1 MNRDDL
7 VPLTSAPRA
16 VSKLGG
22 SVMITV
28 PPLFFTMAKLD
39 RSRPMQVELFFDGD
53 NLVAKFEELPEKKVE
68 LDKEDVV

>member
-1 MNRDDL
+1 MNRDEL

-53 NLVAKFEELPEKKVE
+53 NLVAEFGYVPEESMK
-68 LDKEDVV
+68 

>member
-7 VPLTSAPRA
+7 VPLTSKPRA
-16 VSKLGG
+16 VGSLGG

-28 PPLFFTMAKLD
+28 PPLFFKMASLD

-53 NLVAKFEELPEKKVE
+53 NLVAKFEYVPEEEVE
-68 LDKEDVV
+68 LDKEGVI